1 MSRPTIVIVPGS
13 WQKPVAWDGFVERL
27 QKAGYE
33 AIHVALPTVGG
44 TVTPLASLA
53 EDVAAVRAVLGSLA
67 EQGKK
72 ALVLCH
78 SSGGL
83 VGSNAVPES
92 SNVVGLLF
100 LSAFMIPKG
109 NAILDMLGG
118 QPLPWMDIQACAPP
132 LPIGPT
138 GQVNHR
144 PTFLPT
150 GHD

>member
-1 MSRPTIVIVPGS
+1 MSKPAIVIVPGS
-13 WQKPVAWDGFVERL
+13 WQKPVSWDGFVERM

-33 AIHVALPTVGG
+33 AIHVPLPTVGG

-53 EDVAAVRAVLGSLA
+53 EDVAAVRAALSSLA

-100 LSAFMIPKG
+100 LTAFMIPKG
-109 NAILDMLGG
+109 HAVLDMLGG
-118 QPLPWMDIQACAPP
+118 QPLPWMDIQVARLPAAPTAP
-132 LPIGPT
+132 LPFRPGP
-138 GQVNHR
+138 G
-144 PTFLPT
+144 
-150 GHD
+150 